1 MSARQSRPGPVDSEA
16 SPPVQPTQPVDPNRS
31 ARPGPL
37 AVSHSVIVD
46 MVRLAALEVPG
57 VLKVGRGG
65 PLARLGGSPVRA
77 SVGDGKVSVRVWII
91 ARPDYALTPLAVQV
105 RQAVGATVERL
116 LGMEIGEVTV
126 VIDGVRGRGK

>member
-1 MSARQSRPGPVDSEA
+1 
-16 SPPVQPTQPVDPNRS
+16 
-31 ARPGPL
+31 
-37 AVSHSVIVD
+37 

-116 LGMEIGEVTV
+116 LGLEIGEVTV

>member
-1 MSARQSRPGPVDSEA
+1 MSVRPPL
-16 SPPVQPTQPVDPNRS
+16 QPTPPAEPNRS

-91 ARPDYALTPLAVQV
+91 ARPDHALTPLAVQV

-116 LGMEIGEVTV
+116 LGLEIGEVTV
-126 VIDGVRGRGK
+126 VIDGVRGQTK

>member
-1 MSARQSRPGPVDSEA
+1 
-16 SPPVQPTQPVDPNRS
+16 
-31 ARPGPL
+31 
-37 AVSHSVIVD
+37 